1 MLKYIFYIGIILM
14 SSCKKESIKIISDL
28 YNKKIIFS
36 EYLKYDSQYN
46 VFKVI
51 VYTNETGCI
60 DCKLQL
66 STWKNFIEKMP
77 VNIKDSVKF
86 YFIFATNDSAKIDYL
101 FKSNDFH
108 HEFYIDDKKYF
119 NKLNDLAK
127 DERFHT
133 FLLDRDNRVKAIGN
147 PVRNPKIKELYLKVI
162 TGDTL
167 LKKQAA
173 QTTIEYETTVY
184 DLGEFTPNESRE
196 AVFAL
201 KNTGTQPLLVADVVM
216 SCGCATPRYDK
227 KPVNPGET
235 LKITVE
241 MKIKEEEYFE
251 KTISVYC
258 NTQNSPVLFNVKG
271 RIVHEK

>member
-1 MLKYIFYIGIILM
+1 MI
-14 SSCKKESIKIISDL
+14 
-28 YNKKIIFS
+28 
-36 EYLKYDSQYN
+36 
-46 VFKVI
+46 
-51 VYTNETGCI
+51 
-60 DCKLQL
+60 
-66 STWKNFIEKMP
+66 WPKM
-77 VNIKDSVKF
+77 NGF
-86 YFIFATNDSAKIDYL
+86 T
-101 FKSNDFH
+101 
-108 HEFYIDDKKYF
+108 
-119 NKLNDLAK
+119 
-127 DERFHT
+127 R